1 LRLLKTRRSDAFAI
15 AILLVTV
22 TALFSDVIF
31 FGSNFYVRDVA
42 LQYYPS
48 RHVLHDAVARG
59 EFPFWSPLV
68 SAGQPLA
75 ANPAYEAFY
84 PFQWPIFLPDFDLGF
99 RLAIVL
105 HFYLAATGM
114 YLLLRSLR
122 TRIAAALFGAIS
134 FTLGGMF
141 LSLTSLLPFLYSVAW
156 LPWIGLFWRRALV
169 SRRIADLA
177 ATALALGM
185 LLLAA
190 DQAMILQAG
199 GLIVAYGAYRKR
211 LLTMATPAMLAGAL
225 LVGAVQLI
233 PALDLQSDSG
243 RSQPIPYQT
252 ASSWSLAPYRPLG
265 LLFPDLDSWYSR
277 DLTLTWSRRF
287 HPEYPSPL
295 VFSHYPGLLAG
306 VLILAG
312 MLCRI
317 RGWTFVA
324 GWGLLSYL
332 LALGAYGPIFRALYA
347 IGIRSIRYPE
357 KFFVSAIFVMT
368 VFAALAFDELD
379 RNPSLRRT
387 VLGLLSGIAVISA
400 ALYIYAHSGS
410 YARMFS
416 ALWHES
422 NDLFITASR
431 RGWMLSAAMSTA
443 LCAIVYLQ
451 RRFGN
456 RTLGL
461 LAAFVLLDVGSRM
474 SGLAPR
480 IDDGYYDAPPV
491 AQKLAAEHR
500 PIRIYNDADHARRKT
515 QLPAVPLQARL
526 WATRNGMIPRMEE
539 IWGLGG
545 IFEEDIDLTTLLP
558 TREMTR
564 TFQELAGAR
573 PDRVPLMLVQAS
585 VTHVGLLEI
594 PSVSAM
600 NREEELRYYSYVR
613 FEPFPGNER
622 YWFADQVIPA
632 RSADDISRIL
642 RSPTAISRRA
652 AFVDIAP
659 FRPAFGRIVKSSSTA
674 NTIDLDVET
683 AGQAL
688 LVIGVTRH
696 KYWKGIMDGMPSP
709 PHPANMAFQSFLV
722 PNGRHHI
729 ALRYRNPLVMICSV
743 VSIVTFVALLIAACV
758 PRNRALPPPSPH

>member
-1 LRLLKTRRSDAFAI
+1 M
-15 AILLVTV
+15 
-22 TALFSDVIF
+22 
-31 FGSNFYVRDVA
+31 
-42 LQYYPS
+42 
-48 RHVLHDAVARG
+48 
-59 EFPFWSPLV
+59 

-84 PFQWPIFLPDFDLGF
+84 PFQWPIFLPNFDLGF
-99 RLAIVL
+99 RLAIL
-105 HFYLAATGM
+105 FHFYLAATGM

-141 LSLTSLLPFLYSVAW
+141 LSLTSLLPFLFSVAW
-156 LPWIGLFWRRALV
+156 LPWIGLFWRRALEN
-169 SRRIADLA
+169 RRTSDIA

-190 DQAMILQAG
+190 DQSMILQAG

-211 LLTMATPAMLAGAL
+211 LLTMATPAMLAAAF
-225 LVGAVQLI
+225 LVGAVQII
-233 PALDLQSDSG
+233 PALDLQSDSA
-243 RSQPIPYQT
+243 RSLPIPYQT
-252 ASSWSLAPYRPLG
+252 ASSWSFAPYRPLE
-265 LLFPDLDSWYSR
+265 LLFPNLDSWYSR

-312 MLCRI
+312 IACRI
-317 RGWTFVA
+317 RGWKFVA
-324 GWGLLSYL
+324 GWSLLSYVL
-332 LALGAYGPIFRALYA
+332 SIFPALYVL
-347 IGIRSIRYPE
+347 GIRSIRYPE
-357 KFFVSAIFVMT
+357 KFFVSAIFVMI

-379 RNPSLRRT
+379 RNPKLRRAS
-387 VLGLLSGIAVISA
+387 LILLASVAAISGT
-400 ALYIYAHSGS
+400 LFIYAHSSS
-410 YARMFS
+410 YAQMFA

-431 RGWMLSAAMSTA
+431 RGWMIAAAKSAA
-443 LCAIVYLQ
+443 LFAILFLH

-456 RTLGL
+456 RILGL
-461 LAAFVLLDVGSRM
+461 LAAFVLIDLGSRIN
-474 SGLAPR
+474 GLAPR
-480 IDDGYYDAPPV
+480 IEAGYYDPPP
-491 AQKLAAEHR
+491 AAEMLAAERR

-558 TREMTR
+558 TREMTQM
-564 TFQELAGAR
+564 FQALAKAR
-573 PDRVPLMLVQAS
+573 PDRVPFMLIHAG
-585 VTHVGLLEI
+585 VTHVGLLQVPTI
-594 PSVSAM
+594 HGM
-600 NREEELRYYSYVR
+600 NTEEEIHHYSYVR
-613 FEPFPGNER
+613 FEPFPGNDR

-659 FRPAFGRIVKSSSTA
+659 FRPAFGRIVQD
-674 NTIDLDVET
+674 DLHRERHRSRRRGRR
-683 AGQAL
+683 AGVA
-688 LVIGVTRH
+688 RH
-696 KYWKGIMDGMPSP
+696 RRDAPQVLEGN
-709 PHPANMAFQSFLV
+709 H
-722 PNGRHHI
+722 GRHAVAAASGERRISIIRRAERTTSHRAAI
-729 ALRYRNPLVMICSV
+729 SKSAGDDFRGRVDRYFSGFADCCLRTS
-743 VSIVTFVALLIAACV
+743 
-758 PRNRALPPPSPH
+758 